1 MTRPDTYCLHLACV
15 KADIAQQ
22 IVHCSAT
29 LQALAEIQ
37 ADPNYDEAATD
48 LEKSNISGLITLIT
62 NGLEALQ
69 AIVWEEVNNN

>member
-29 LQALAEIQ
+29 LQALTEIQ
-37 ADPNYDEAATD
+37 ADPNYDEAATE
-48 LEKSNISGLITLIT
+48 LEKSNISGLITLISG
-62 NGLEALQ
+62 GLAALQ
-69 AIVWEEVNNN
+69 AIVWE